1 MENIKK
7 YVYNTVV
14 IVLIAV
20 GAIVVILNFSHFGNV
35 EFTDNARVRQ
45 YITPQN
51 TRVQG
56 FIKEVRFEE
65 FQKVKKGDTLVV
77 IEDAEFRLRL
87 AQAEADLA
95 RVEES
100 SKATGTSIATTD
112 AGIRVTNAGIEEAR
126 VNLENAKREDARFEV
141 LLKKDAVTQQQYDN
155 VHTAY
160 LSAKARYEQV
170 AHSRATQTSVKTEQS
185 HHLSASICSLRLAQA
200 AVELARLNLSYCYII
215 ATCDGVVGTKDIEEG
230 MLVQPGQTMVNIVS
244 SNSKWVEANY
254 KESQLPDIHEGSEV
268 EITADAVP
276 GIVYKGCVERISK
289 ATGSAFSLVPI
300 DNATGN
306 FVKVEQRVTV
316 RIKLDGNK
324 PEDLAKLHAGYNVEC
339 RVKVKKVKTCFHYH
353 LHHHLLRASA
363 FRCLCSAVGCLK
375 PFARGYM

>member
-45 YITPQN
+45 HITPQN

-95 RVEES
+95 RMEES

-126 VNLENAKREDARFEV
+126 VNLENAKREDKRFEA
-141 LLKKDAVTQQQYDN
+141 LLKNDAVTQQQYDN

-170 AHSRATQTSVKTEQS
+170 AHSRATQTSVKTEQG
-185 HHLSASICSLRLAQA
+185 HHLSASICSLRLARA

-276 GIVYKGCVERISK
+276 GIVYKGRVERISK

-316 RIKLDGNK
+316 RISLDGNK

-339 RVKVKKVKTCFHYH
+339 RVKVKE
-353 LHHHLLRASA
+353 
-363 FRCLCSAVGCLK
+363 
-375 PFARGYM
+375 

>member
-45 YITPQN
+45 HITPQN

-100 SKATGTSIATTD
+100 SKATGTTIATTD
-112 AGIRVTNAGIEEAR
+112 AGIEEAR

-170 AHSRATQTSVKTEQS
+170 AHSRATQTSVKTEQG

-316 RIKLDGNK
+316 RIKLDGNRQ
-324 PEDLAKLHAGYNVEC
+324 EDLAKLHAGYNVEC
-339 RVKVKKVKTCFHYH
+339 RVKVKK
-353 LHHHLLRASA
+353 
-363 FRCLCSAVGCLK
+363 
-375 PFARGYM
+375 

>member
-45 YITPQN
+45 HITPQN

-77 IEDAEFRLRL
+77 IEDTEFRLRL

-126 VNLENAKREDARFEV
+126 VNLENAKREDKRFEA
-141 LLKKDAVTQQQYDN
+141 LLKNDAVTQQQYDN

-170 AHSRATQTSVKTEQS
+170 AHSRATQTSVKTEQG

-276 GIVYKGCVERISK
+276 GIVYKGRVERISK

-316 RIKLDGNK
+316 RISLDGNK

-339 RVKVKKVKTCFHYH
+339 RVKVKK
-353 LHHHLLRASA
+353 
-363 FRCLCSAVGCLK
+363 
-375 PFARGYM
+375 

>member
-20 GAIVVILNFSHFGNV
+20 GAIIVILNFSHFGNV

-45 YITPQN
+45 HITPQN

-77 IEDAEFRLRL
+77 IEDTEFRLRL

-95 RVEES
+95 RMEES

-126 VNLENAKREDARFEV
+126 VNLENAKREDKRFEA
-141 LLKKDAVTQQQYDN
+141 LLKNDAVTQQQYDN

-170 AHSRATQTSVKTEQS
+170 AHSRATQASVKTEQG

-276 GIVYKGCVERISK
+276 GIVYKGRVERISK

-339 RVKVKKVKTCFHYH
+339 RVKVKE
-353 LHHHLLRASA
+353 
-363 FRCLCSAVGCLK
+363 
-375 PFARGYM
+375 

>member
-45 YITPQN
+45 HITPQN

-87 AQAEADLA
+87 AQAEADLV

-100 SKATGTSIATTD
+100 SKATGTTIATTD
-112 AGIRVTNAGIEEAR
+112 AGIRVTNASIEEAR

-170 AHSRATQTSVKTEQS
+170 AHSRATQTSVKTEQG

-276 GIVYKGCVERISK
+276 GIVYKGRVERISK

-316 RIKLDGNK
+316 RIKLDGNRQ
-324 PEDLAKLHAGYNVEC
+324 EDLAKLYAGYNVEC
-339 RVKVKKVKTCFHYH
+339 RVKVKE
-353 LHHHLLRASA
+353 
-363 FRCLCSAVGCLK
+363 
-375 PFARGYM
+375 

>member
-7 YVYNTVV
+7 YVYNIVV

-45 YITPQN
+45 HITPQN

-77 IEDAEFRLRL
+77 IEDTEFRLRL

-95 RVEES
+95 RMEES

-126 VNLENAKREDARFEV
+126 VNLENAKREDKRFEA
-141 LLKKDAVTQQQYDN
+141 LLKNDAVTQQQYDN

-170 AHSRATQTSVKTEQS
+170 AHSRATQTSVKTEQG
-185 HHLSASICSLRLAQA
+185 HHLSASICSLRLAKA

-276 GIVYKGCVERISK
+276 GIVYKGRVERISK

-316 RIKLDGNK
+316 RISLDGNK

-339 RVKVKKVKTCFHYH
+339 RVKVKK
-353 LHHHLLRASA
+353 
-363 FRCLCSAVGCLK
+363 
-375 PFARGYM
+375 

>member
-20 GAIVVILNFSHFGNV
+20 GAIIVILNFSHFGNV

-45 YITPQN
+45 HITPQN

-77 IEDAEFRLRL
+77 IEDTEFRLRL

-95 RVEES
+95 RMEES

-126 VNLENAKREDARFEV
+126 VNLENAKREDKRFEA
-141 LLKKDAVTQQQYDN
+141 LLKNDAVTQQQYDN

-170 AHSRATQTSVKTEQS
+170 AHSRATQTSVKTEQG

-230 MLVQPGQTMVNIVS
+230 MLVQPGQTMVTIVS

-254 KESQLPDIHEGSEV
+254 KESQLPDIHESSEV

-276 GIVYKGCVERISK
+276 DIVYKGCVERISK

-339 RVKVKKVKTCFHYH
+339 RVKVKK
-353 LHHHLLRASA
+353 
-363 FRCLCSAVGCLK
+363 
-375 PFARGYM
+375 

>member
-45 YITPQN
+45 HITPQN

-65 FQKVKKGDTLVV
+65 FQNVKKGDTLVV

-254 KESQLPDIHEGSEV
+254 KESQLPNIHEGSEV

-276 GIVYKGCVERISK
+276 GIVYKGRVERISK

-316 RIKLDGNK
+316 RIKLDGNRQ
-324 PEDLAKLHAGYNVEC
+324 EDLSKLHAGYNVEC
-339 RVKVKKVKTCFHYH
+339 RVKVKK
-353 LHHHLLRASA
+353 
-363 FRCLCSAVGCLK
+363 
-375 PFARGYM
+375 

>member
-14 IVLIAV
+14 IALIAV

-45 YITPQN
+45 HITPQN

-95 RVEES
+95 RMEES

-126 VNLENAKREDARFEV
+126 VNLENAKREDARFEA
-141 LLKKDAVTQQQYDN
+141 LLKNDAVTQQQYDN
-155 VHTAY
+155 IHTAY

-170 AHSRATQTSVKTEQS
+170 AHSRATQTSVKTEQG
-185 HHLSASICSLRLAQA
+185 HHLSASICSLRLAKA

-276 GIVYKGCVERISK
+276 GIVYKGRVERISK

-316 RIKLDGNK
+316 RISLDGNK
-324 PEDLAKLHAGYNVEC
+324 PENLAKLHAGYNVEC
-339 RVKVKKVKTCFHYH
+339 RVKVKK
-353 LHHHLLRASA
+353 
-363 FRCLCSAVGCLK
+363 
-375 PFARGYM
+375 

>member
-45 YITPQN
+45 HITPQN

-77 IEDAEFRLRL
+77 IEDTEFRLRL

-100 SKATGTSIATTD
+100 SKATGTTIATTD

-126 VNLENAKREDARFEV
+126 VNLENAKREDKRFEA
-141 LLKKDAVTQQQYDN
+141 LLKNDAVTQ
-155 VHTAY
+155 
-160 LSAKARYEQV
+160 
-170 AHSRATQTSVKTEQS
+170 
-185 HHLSASICSLRLAQA
+185 
-200 AVELARLNLSYCYII
+200 
-215 ATCDGVVGTKDIEEG
+215 
-230 MLVQPGQTMVNIVS
+230 
-244 SNSKWVEANY
+244 
-254 KESQLPDIHEGSEV
+254 
-268 EITADAVP
+268 
-276 GIVYKGCVERISK
+276 
-289 ATGSAFSLVPI
+289 
-300 DNATGN
+300 
-306 FVKVEQRVTV
+306 
-316 RIKLDGNK
+316 
-324 PEDLAKLHAGYNVEC
+324 
-339 RVKVKKVKTCFHYH
+339 
-353 LHHHLLRASA
+353 
-363 FRCLCSAVGCLK
+363 
-375 PFARGYM
+375 

>member
-45 YITPQN
+45 HITPQN

-77 IEDAEFRLRL
+77 IEDTEFRLRL

-95 RVEES
+95 RMEES

-126 VNLENAKREDARFEV
+126 VNLENAKREDKRFEA
-141 LLKKDAVTQQQYDN
+141 LLKNDAVTQQQYDN

-170 AHSRATQTSVKTEQS
+170 AHSRATQTSVKTEQG
-185 HHLSASICSLRLAQA
+185 HHLSASICSLRLAKA

-244 SNSKWVEANY
+244 SNCKWVEANY

-339 RVKVKKVKTCFHYH
+339 RVKVKE
-353 LHHHLLRASA
+353 
-363 FRCLCSAVGCLK
+363 
-375 PFARGYM
+375 

>member
-45 YITPQN
+45 HITPQN

-77 IEDAEFRLRL
+77 IEDAEFRLHL

-100 SKATGTSIATTD
+100 SKATGTTIATTD

-170 AHSRATQTSVKTEQS
+170 AHSRATQTSVKTEQG
-185 HHLSASICSLRLAQA
+185 HHLSASICSLRLAKA

-268 EITADAVP
+268 KITADAVP
-276 GIVYKGCVERISK
+276 GIVYKGRVERISK

-324 PEDLAKLHAGYNVEC
+324 QEDLAKLHAGYNVEC
-339 RVKVKKVKTCFHYH
+339 RVKVKK
-353 LHHHLLRASA
+353 
-363 FRCLCSAVGCLK
+363 
-375 PFARGYM
+375 

>member
-45 YITPQN
+45 HITPQN

-95 RVEES
+95 RMEES

-126 VNLENAKREDARFEV
+126 VNLENAKREDKRFEA
-141 LLKKDAVTQQQYDN
+141 LLKNDAVTQQQYDN

-170 AHSRATQTSVKTEQS
+170 AHSRAMQTSVKTEQG
-185 HHLSASICSLRLAQA
+185 HHLSASICSLRLAKA

-244 SNSKWVEANY
+244 SNCKWVEANY

-339 RVKVKKVKTCFHYH
+339 RVKVKK
-353 LHHHLLRASA
+353 
-363 FRCLCSAVGCLK
+363 
-375 PFARGYM
+375 

>member
-45 YITPQN
+45 HITPQN

-95 RVEES
+95 RMEES

-126 VNLENAKREDARFEV
+126 VNLENAKREDKRFEA
-141 LLKKDAVTQQQYDN
+141 LLKNDAVTQQQYDN

-170 AHSRATQTSVKTEQS
+170 AHSRATQTSVKTEQG
-185 HHLSASICSLRLAQA
+185 HHLSASICSLRLAKA

-230 MLVQPGQTMVNIVS
+230 MLVQPGQTMVSIVS

-276 GIVYKGCVERISK
+276 GIVYKGRVERISK

-339 RVKVKKVKTCFHYH
+339 RVKVKE
-353 LHHHLLRASA
+353 
-363 FRCLCSAVGCLK
+363 
-375 PFARGYM
+375 

>member
-45 YITPQN
+45 HITPQN

-276 GIVYKGCVERISK
+276 GIVYKGRVERISK

-316 RIKLDGNK
+316 RIKLYGNK

-339 RVKVKKVKTCFHYH
+339 RVKVKK
-353 LHHHLLRASA
+353 
-363 FRCLCSAVGCLK
+363 
-375 PFARGYM
+375 

>member
-14 IVLIAV
+14 IALIAV

-45 YITPQN
+45 HITPQN

-77 IEDAEFRLRL
+77 IEDTEFRLRL

-95 RVEES
+95 RMEES

-126 VNLENAKREDARFEV
+126 VNLENAKREDKRFEA
-141 LLKKDAVTQQQYDN
+141 LLKNDAVTQQQYDN
-155 VHTAY
+155 IHTAY

-170 AHSRATQTSVKTEQS
+170 AHSRATQTSVKNEQG
-185 HHLSASICSLRLAQA
+185 HHLSASICSLRLAKA

-276 GIVYKGCVERISK
+276 GIVYKGRVERISK

-316 RIKLDGNK
+316 RISLDGNK
-324 PEDLAKLHAGYNVEC
+324 PENLAKLHAGYNVEC
-339 RVKVKKVKTCFHYH
+339 RVKVKK
-353 LHHHLLRASA
+353 
-363 FRCLCSAVGCLK
+363 
-375 PFARGYM
+375 

>member
-45 YITPQN
+45 HITPQN

-95 RVEES
+95 RMEES

-112 AGIRVTNAGIEEAR
+112 AGIEEAR
-126 VNLENAKREDARFEV
+126 VNLENAKREDKRFEA
-141 LLKKDAVTQQQYDN
+141 LLKNDAVTQQQYDN

-170 AHSRATQTSVKTEQS
+170 AHSRATQTSVKTEQG
-185 HHLSASICSLRLAQA
+185 HHLSASICSLRLAKA

-244 SNSKWVEANY
+244 SNCKWVEANY

-339 RVKVKKVKTCFHYH
+339 RVKVKE
-353 LHHHLLRASA
+353 
-363 FRCLCSAVGCLK
+363 
-375 PFARGYM
+375 

>member
-215 ATCDGVVGTKDIEEG
+215 ATCDGVVGTKDI
-230 MLVQPGQTMVNIVS
+230 
-244 SNSKWVEANY
+244 
-254 KESQLPDIHEGSEV
+254 
-268 EITADAVP
+268 
-276 GIVYKGCVERISK
+276 
-289 ATGSAFSLVPI
+289 
-300 DNATGN
+300 
-306 FVKVEQRVTV
+306 
-316 RIKLDGNK
+316 
-324 PEDLAKLHAGYNVEC
+324 
-339 RVKVKKVKTCFHYH
+339 
-353 LHHHLLRASA
+353 
-363 FRCLCSAVGCLK
+363 
-375 PFARGYM
+375 